1 MKFAQFKHKDYT
13 KEIAQ
18 VAALVGD
25 KSLTQKE
32 LGQVATQVA
41 KKSGITSDLEIEY
54 FIRCCECEICFKLE
68 IGVRV
73 A

>member
-18 VAALVGD
+18 VAALVGN
-25 KSLTQKE
+25 KIPTQEE
-32 LGQVATQVA
+32 LGNVAIQIA

-54 FIRCCECEICFKLE
+54 FIRCCGCEICFKLE
-68 IGVRV
+68 IGVKV

>member
-18 VAALVGD
+18 VAALISN
-25 KSLTQKE
+25 KIPTQEE
-32 LGQVATQVA
+32 LGNMATQVA
-41 KKSGITSDLEIEY
+41 KESGIASDLEIEY
-54 FIRCCECEICFKLE
+54 FIRCCESEICFRLE
-68 IGVRV
+68 MGVRI